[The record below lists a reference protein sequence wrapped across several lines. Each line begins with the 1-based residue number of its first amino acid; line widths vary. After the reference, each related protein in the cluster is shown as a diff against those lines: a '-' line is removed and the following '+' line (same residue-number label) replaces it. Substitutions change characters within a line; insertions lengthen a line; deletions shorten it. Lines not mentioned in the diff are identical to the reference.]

1 MLKHSRGYM
10 HAGRVRQPSH
20 PLNEERLV
28 KNTGPRWEK
37 IIKQIL
43 PQIVRIETAD
53 GKWGTGFIHYS
64 RGELRSIAT
73 AKHVVA
79 HAEKW
84 QQPIRIVH
92 GTTSIVL
99 GGGGSYQGSQD
110 VLFGTNKNK
119 PLLDCRLLVA
129 ILPGLPEE
137 TVPIADASER
147 QVLEPGTEIG
157 WLGYPQ
163 ILDDPT
169 QLCFFSG
176 RISHMPSGG
185 DAFLVDGTAIGGV
198 SGGPAFCP
206 MVNGPRIVGTISAYI
221 PNIANG
227 GTSMP
232 GLAVVTDVSSG
243 KDFENLLEA
252 AKLTTIQGGPRGSLQ
267 VVDERPK

>member
-1 MLKHSRGYM
+1 M
-10 HAGRVRQPSH
+10 
-20 PLNEERLV
+20 

-43 PQIVRIETAD
+43 PQIVRIETPD

-64 RGELRSIAT
+64 RDELRSIAT
-73 AKHVVA
+73 ARHVVE

-99 GGGGSYQGSQD
+99 GGGGSYHGSQD
-110 VLFGTNKNK
+110 VLFAANKNK

-129 ILPGLPEE
+129 KLPSLPKE
-137 TVPIADASER
+137 TVSIADASER
-147 QVLEPGTEIG
+147 EALQPGMEIG
-157 WLGYPQ
+157 WIGYPQ
-163 ILDDPT
+163 ILNDPT

-176 RISHMPSGG
+176 RISNMPSGG

-206 MVNGPRIVGTISAYI
+206 MVNGPRIVGAISAYI
-221 PNIANG
+221 PNVANG
-227 GTSMP
+227 GMSMP

-243 KDFENLLEA
+243 RAFENLLEA
-252 AKLTTIQGGPRGSLQ
+252 ANLTPIQGVSRGSLQ
-267 VVDERPK
+267 VVDQRPR